1 MGSRLR
7 GDDGAGD
14 SGVLLRHIRFNYIR
28 NDRTMAMRI
37 WHQSFTVLQDLPAY
51 NDALAAHFKK
61 MARPDTEIVMHGM
74 AEGTYPTNYPG
85 TDICFDVIQRLHGPQ
100 FLMAGIAAEEAG
112 FDAYAISSIPDIM
125 LRETRASLNIPVV
138 GYGESAM
145 LFACTLGEKF
155 GILNFIEGMAGQ
167 LADNALRYGLGSRFV
182 AARQVGF
189 TFADVLKGYS
199 HPAELIERFKTAARK
214 MIADGADVIIPGEAP
229 LCVLLAN
236 NGVNRVDDVPVMD
249 SLAAWI
255 KMAESLV
262 DLRRSSGLSP
272 SRRGYFQ
279 AMPPRARLK
288 ELLAFYGQARL
299 APKS

>member
-1 MGSRLR
+1 MS
-7 GDDGAGD
+7 
-14 SGVLLRHIRFNYIR
+14 
-28 NDRTMAMRI
+28 MRI
-37 WHQSFTVLQDLPAY
+37 WHQSFTVLADLPAY

-61 MARPDTEIVMHGM
+61 VARPDTEIVMHGM

-85 TDICFDVIQRLHGPQ
+85 TDICFDVVQRLHAPQ
-100 FLMAGIAAEEAG
+100 FLLAGIAAEEQG
-112 FDAYAISSIPDIM
+112 YDAYAVSSIPDIM
-125 LRETRASLNIPVV
+125 LRETRASINIPAV

-167 LADNALRYGLGSRFV
+167 LADNAQRYGLGRRFV
-182 AARQVGF
+182 AARHVGF

-199 HPAELIERFKTAARK
+199 NPAELIERFKVSACN

-229 LCVLLAN
+229 LCVLLAR

-262 DLRRSSGLSP
+262 DLKRNSGLSP

-279 AMPPRARLK
+279 GMPPRERLK
-288 ELLAFYGQARL
+288 ELLKFYGQDRL
-299 APKS
+299 APK

>member
-1 MGSRLR
+1 MS
-7 GDDGAGD
+7 
-14 SGVLLRHIRFNYIR
+14 
-28 NDRTMAMRI
+28 MRI
-37 WHQSFTVLQDLPAY
+37 WHQSFTVLSDLPAY

-61 MARPDTEIVMHGM
+61 AARPDTEIVMHGM
-74 AEGTYPTNYPG
+74 AEGTYPTPYPG

-100 FLMAGIAAEEAG
+100 FLLGGIAAEEQG

-125 LRETRASLNIPVV
+125 LRECRASLNIPVV

-167 LADNALRYGLGSRFV
+167 LADNAMRYGLASRFV

-189 TFADVLKGYS
+189 TFADVLKGFEN
-199 HPAELIERFKTAARK
+199 PAELIERFKNTARK
-214 MIADGADVIIPGEAP
+214 MIAEGADVIIPGEAP
-229 LCVLLAN
+229 LCVLLAR

-262 DLRRSSGLSP
+262 DLKRVSGLSP

-288 ELLAFYGQARL
+288 ELLEFYGQARL
-299 APKS
+299 GPTA

>member
-1 MGSRLR
+1 
-7 GDDGAGD
+7 
-14 SGVLLRHIRFNYIR
+14 
-28 NDRTMAMRI
+28 MAMRI

-51 NDALAAHFKK
+51 NDALQAHFTKV
-61 MARPDTEIVMHGM
+61 ARPDTTIVMHGM

-85 TDICFDVIQRLHGPQ
+85 TDICYDVIQRLHGPQ
-100 FLMAGIAAEEAG
+100 FLLAGIAAEEQG
-112 FDAYAISSIPDIM
+112 YDAYAISSIPDIM
-125 LRETRASLNIPVV
+125 LRETRASIDIPVV

-145 LFACTLGEKF
+145 LFACSLGEKF

-167 LADNALRYGLGSRFV
+167 LADNAHRYGLGSRFV
-182 AARQVGF
+182 AARPVGF
-189 TFADVLKGYS
+189 TFADVLNGFAN
-199 HPAELIERFKTAARK
+199 PAELIERFKASART

-229 LCVLLAN
+229 LCVLLAR

-249 SLAAWI
+249 ALAAWI

-262 DLRRSSGLSP
+262 DLRRASGLAP

-299 APKS
+299 APKE